1 MCDWPE
7 PETETETETAVQTWL
22 VQTTMPTV
30 VFVNSFARF
39 ADDVMDAV
47 TERGWAAVKVVEGE
61 APPSDTIAAIGGE
74 DSAAL
79 FSQMPNVQLLQVPYT
94 GVDWLDPSG
103 IPSGCTV
110 ANVHGMETPIA
121 EFVLTGMLES
131 VTGFSKMDADYKA
144 DAVFRT
150 PFPPAHWNDGQPVPF
165 HRELAGST
173 VGIIGYGHIGAAVA
187 KRSLAFDMRVI
198 GTARRA
204 RDGAAPDGLD
214 WLGTSED
221 IPKLLAESDFV
232 VVACPLTLETEGLI
246 DQAALATMKP
256 DAVLINVGRGAVC
269 DEAALFDALST
280 GQIGGAVLDVWWN
293 QPSADD
299 PRVPG
304 WKDEAHPFHELPN
317 VFITPHSSGWT
328 QAGTERRRI
337 EEIAKNLDA
346 LVSGAPL
353 INVVA
358 TGGGAKL

>member
-1 MCDWPE
+1 
-7 PETETETETAVQTWL
+7 
-22 VQTTMPTV
+22 MPTV
-30 VFVNSFARF
+30 VFLNSFARF
-39 ADDVMDAV
+39 ADDVMAEV
-47 TERGWAAVKVVEGE
+47 SEKGWVAVKTEADDE
-61 APPSDTIAAIGGE
+61 APPADALAAIGGP
-74 DSAAL
+74 DGAAL
-79 FSQMPNVQLLQVPYT
+79 FSQMPSVRLLQVPFT

-121 EFVLTGMLES
+121 EYVLTGMLES
-131 VTGFSKMDADYKA
+131 VNGFSQMDAQYKN
-144 DAVFRT
+144 DAVFRS
-150 PFPPAHWNDGQPVPF
+150 PFPPAHWNDGLPVPF

-204 RDGAAPDGLD
+204 RDGGAPDGLD
-214 WLGTSED
+214 CLGTMED
-221 IPKLLAESDFV
+221 IPRLLAESDFV
-232 VVACPLTLETEGLI
+232 VVACPLTPETEGLI
-246 DQAALATMKP
+246 DAAALETMKR

-269 DEAALFDALST
+269 DEAALYTALST

-293 QPSADD
+293 QPSAED

-304 WKDEAHPFHELPN
+304 WTDSKAHPFHELPN

-346 LVSGAPL
+346 LISGAPL

-358 TGGGAKL
+358 TGGGAGGAGGAKL